1 MLVSCRFGSANVG
14 FGVAV
19 QVALE
24 VLFDFSFF
32 FFFLED
38 FIFFSR

>member
-1 MLVSCRFGSANVG
+1 MLVSCRFGSVNVG

-32 FFFLED
+32 FFLED